1 MTDRRYSEEEAEE
14 IFRLAAE
21 SEHGASPAL
30 TPNEGM
36 TLVQLREIGREAGLH
51 PDLVER
57 AARTLDRVPSSTRRF
72 LGFPLGAGRVVEL
85 NRELTDSEW
94 QRLVGELRDTFD
106 ARGVIR
112 EDGAFRQWTN
122 GNLTVAVE
130 PTPSG
135 HRVRFRTVR
144 GGAREM
150 MLMGLGMV
158 GVGLV
163 LLLVTSLPGGP
174 ETSLPGAGFLSLMGL
189 GMFGVSAARLPGWAR
204 LRQRQMDALAE
215 RLALPS
221 ESLRPSQADF

>member
-1 MTDRRYSEEEAEE
+1 MTDRRYSEEEAGE

-30 TPNEGM
+30 TPSQGM
-36 TLVQLREIGREAGLH
+36 TLTQLREIGREAGLH

-57 AARTLDRVPSSTRRF
+57 AARALDRVPPSTRRF
-72 LGFPLGAGRVVEL
+72 LGFPLGVGRVVEL
-85 NRELTDSEW
+85 NREVTDSEW

-158 GVGLV
+158 GMGLA
-163 LLLVTSLPGGP
+163 LLLVTALPGGP

-204 LRQRQMDALAE
+204 LRQGQMDALAE
-215 RLALPS
+215 RLALPPDS
-221 ESLRPSQADF
+221 GD

>member
-1 MTDRRYSEEEAEE
+1 MTDRRYSEEEAAE

-21 SEHGASPAL
+21 SEHGSAL
-30 TPNEGM
+30 ALAPSQGM
-36 TLVQLREIGREAGLH
+36 TLTQLREIGREAGLL

-57 AARTLDRVPSSTRRF
+57 AARTLDRVPPSTRRF
-72 LGFPLGAGRVVEL
+72 LGFPLGVGRVVEL
-85 NRELTDSEW
+85 NREFTDSEW

-144 GGAREM
+144 GGAREL
-150 MLMGLGMV
+150 MLMGLGLV
-158 GVGLV
+158 GVGLA

-174 ETSLPGAGFLSLMGL
+174 GTSLPGAGFLSLMGL

-215 RLALPS
+215 RLVLLPEPGDPRS
-221 ESLRPSQADF
+221 TD

>member
-21 SEHGASPAL
+21 SEHGATASL
-30 TPNEGM
+30 TPSEGM

-57 AARTLDRVPSSTRRF
+57 AARTLDRVPPSTRRF

-85 NRELTDSEW
+85 NRELTDAEW

-158 GVGLV
+158 GMGLV
-163 LLLVTSLPGGP
+163 LLLVTALPGGP

-189 GMFGVSAARLPGWAR
+189 GMFGVSAGRLPGWAR

-215 RLALPS
+215 RLALSPGS
-221 ESLRPSQADF
+221 PIPDQPDS